1 MREPT
6 SLHQQLSIVTCQ
18 STIRVSG
25 FPATRVS
32 VVAALRDAD
41 PGIRARALDLLA
53 ATYWRPVYIYIRLKW
68 RAEPEAAEDLTQD
81 FFARA
86 IERDFFAQYDPARA
100 RFRTWLR
107 LGIDR
112 MVANAREAAGRQKR
126 GGGSRMVPLDAAELE
141 RDLAAR
147 APGPLPDDDELFR
160 REVARALFSHAVES
174 LRAEC
179 GRTGKAV
186 QWRLFLAYD
195 IEGPEQDPRPTYGGL
210 AAEHGVPVTQ
220 VTNYLAAMR
229 RRFRQF
235 VLGRLRELSAS
246 DAEFR
251 QEARD
256 VLGVDPG

>member
-1 MREPT
+1 MT
-6 SLHQQLSIVTCQ
+6 
-18 STIRVSG
+18 G
-25 FPATRVS
+25 FPATRIS
-32 VVAALRDAD
+32 VVAALRDSD
-41 PGIRARALDLLA
+41 TTVRERALDLLA
-53 ATYWRPVYIYIRLKW
+53 ATYWRPVYTYIRLKW
-68 RAEPEAAEDLTQD
+68 RAEPDAAEDLTQE

-126 GGGSRMVPLDAAELE
+126 GGGTRTVPLDAAELE

-160 REVARALFSHAVES
+160 REVARTLFTHAVES

-179 GRTGKAV
+179 ETTGKFV
-186 QWRLFLAYD
+186 QWRVFEAYD
-195 IEGPEQDPRPTYGGL
+195 IEGPDRETRVTYAEL
-210 AAEHGVPVTQ
+210 AVEHGTPVTQ

-229 RRFRQF
+229 RRFRAL
-235 VLGRLRELSAS
+235 VLDQLRELSAS

-251 QEARD
+251 AEARD
-256 VLGVDPG
+256 LLGIDA